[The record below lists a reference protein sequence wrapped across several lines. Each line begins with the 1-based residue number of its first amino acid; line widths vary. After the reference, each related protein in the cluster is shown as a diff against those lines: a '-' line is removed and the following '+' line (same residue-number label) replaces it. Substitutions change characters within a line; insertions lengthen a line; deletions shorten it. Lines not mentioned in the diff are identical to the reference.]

1 MPDPELQFQKAEFI
15 SSEPELRCISCQ
27 SKIGDSYYHIAGA
40 VTCPA
45 CAEQRR
51 IFQGR
56 PEGRGTFLRA
66 ALYGFGAAVAGSIL
80 YALVMMTGFQFS
92 IVAIVVG
99 VMVGKA
105 IRYVTN
111 GRSSLRYQVLAVI
124 LTYGAIT
131 TSFLPSVM
139 RAVMEKQKKQS
150 TSVVGVQPT
159 TVASAPPK
167 TVHPGRLLG
176 AFAALI
182 GFMLLLPFIALVES
196 PASGL
201 LNLVIIGI
209 GLLQAWRI
217 TRPDQALIMGPYSVA
232 ERAAG

>member
-15 SSEPELRCISCQ
+15 SSEPELSCISCQ
-27 SKIGDSYYHIAGA
+27 RKIGDSYYHVAGD
-40 VTCPA
+40 VMCPA

-51 IFQGR
+51 IFQGL
-56 PEGRGTFLRA
+56 PEGRGTFFQA

-105 IRYVTN
+105 IRSVTK
-111 GRSSLRYQVLAVI
+111 GRSRRRYQVLAVL

-131 TSFLPSVM
+131 TSFLPSVI
-139 RAVMEKQKKQS
+139 RAVEKQKKQS
-150 TSVVGVQPT
+150 TSVTGTQATSKSP
-159 TVASAPPK
+159 AAPK
-167 TVHPGRLLG
+167 TVHVGRLFG
-176 AFAALI
+176 ALAALI
-182 GFMLLLPFIALVES
+182 GFMFILPFIALFES

-217 TRPDQALIMGPYSVA
+217 TKPDQALIMGPYSVA